1 MAQNGS
7 TVPSARQPLSLLL
20 AEDDDTVRAFLK
32 HILENNGYRVTE
44 ACDGKEALSIVVRNS
59 PPIDVVLTDMMMP
72 ELTGWELAQRLREL
86 RPNLPVLFMTGYAES
101 AILRAEVP
109 EDTDLLL
116 QKPFRPEELLKRLQ
130 QVLEG
135 NFPG

>member
-1 MAQNGS
+1 MAQNGC
-7 TVPSARQPLSLLL
+7 TVPPARQPLSLLL

-86 RPNLPVLFMTGYAES
+86 RSNLPVLFMTGYAES
-101 AILRAEVP
+101 AILRANVP
-109 EDTDLLL
+109 DTDLLL
-116 QKPFRPEELLKRLQ
+116 QKPFRPDELLKRLQ